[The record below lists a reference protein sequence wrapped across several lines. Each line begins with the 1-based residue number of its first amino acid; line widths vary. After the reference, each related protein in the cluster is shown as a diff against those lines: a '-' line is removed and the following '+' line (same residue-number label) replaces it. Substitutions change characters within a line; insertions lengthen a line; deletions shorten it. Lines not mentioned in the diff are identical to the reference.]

1 MTNRVNFA
9 SDFFSIGVRRFFGVL
24 GSGDSLDIALDF
36 LDQGGVFSSTSS
48 EFYAPI
54 ISGSINKLSSNR
66 FKALSL
72 SIRGPGLSSSLPGL
86 YFNFLEDNNSISLS
100 EGLDAEKSS
109 LNFHKTFNSGTAL
122 QSCGFTLKDDQE
134 EFELGTKLQKLT
146 EESGTRMIHVESGS
160 NRIYSYSRHIDE
172 MCSEKSQETIGLK
185 RIILVIG
192 KRGME
197 NSFVR
202 DLVSK
207 DIPFFLTPAA
217 LPFANLGAHNFL
229 GVWTGNEQFKSL
241 LQESGLLEE
250 AIIFRIGVMK
260 RELLTLKTK
269 ITHFDF
275 DMTSDKDNDRISELV
290 ANHTTYNF
298 SNEIVK
304 FQKSKNLIAL
314 SDNSW
319 SVFSVVQTINEFIT
333 EFHVCFDVGSF
344 ATIVENYIRP
354 INTLR
359 IHSSFVGKFMG
370 SAVPISIGV
379 SMAEP
384 DVPVLCLLGEG
395 SYASSTSEL
404 VTIAQLQLPICL
416 ILLSDGSMHS
426 ITGQATS
433 QRQHLGALLPP
444 NLTTIKRMR
453 FPDIPSY
460 VIKSRTELTNKLLE
474 WNRKFPILLILEFD
488 PEKYAKNVSLL
499 R

>member
-1 MTNRVNFA
+1 
-9 SDFFSIGVRRFFGVL
+9 
-24 GSGDSLDIALDF
+24 
-36 LDQGGVFSSTSS
+36 
-48 EFYAPI
+48 
-54 ISGSINKLSSNR
+54 
-66 FKALSL
+66 
-72 SIRGPGLSSSLPGL
+72 
-86 YFNFLEDNNSISLS
+86 
-100 EGLDAEKSS
+100 
-109 LNFHKTFNSGTAL
+109 
-122 QSCGFTLKDDQE
+122 
-134 EFELGTKLQKLT
+134 
-146 EESGTRMIHVESGS
+146 
-160 NRIYSYSRHIDE
+160 
-172 MCSEKSQETIGLK
+172 
-185 RIILVIG
+185 
-192 KRGME
+192 
-197 NSFVR
+197 
-202 DLVSK
+202 
-207 DIPFFLTPAA
+207 
-217 LPFANLGAHNFL
+217 
-229 GVWTGNEQFKSL
+229 
-241 LQESGLLEE
+241 
-250 AIIFRIGVMK
+250 
-260 RELLTLKTK
+260 
-269 ITHFDF
+269 
-275 DMTSDKDNDRISELV
+275 MTSDKDNDRISELV

-304 FQKSKNLIAL
+304 FQKNKNLIAL

-344 ATIVENYIRP
+344 ATIVENYILP

-404 VTIAQLQLPICL
+404 VTIAQMQLPICL